1 MPEENKEMVD
11 IDTSG
16 PEVEVELPQEKE
28 ESKDETNL
36 KDGGVAD
43 SAPEKPAE
51 SVNVQTE
58 EQKPSEDVQATAE
71 DAGDKLSLIHI

>member
-1 MPEENKEMVD
+1 MQEENKDMVD

-43 SAPEKPAE
+43 SAPA
-51 SVNVQTE
+51 
-58 EQKPSEDVQATAE
+58 
-71 DAGDKLSLIHI
+71 